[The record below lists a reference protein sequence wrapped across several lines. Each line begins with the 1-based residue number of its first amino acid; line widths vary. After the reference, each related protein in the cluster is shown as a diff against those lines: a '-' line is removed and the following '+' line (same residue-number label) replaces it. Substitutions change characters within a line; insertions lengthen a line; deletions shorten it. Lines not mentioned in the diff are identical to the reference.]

1 MVVYEDGKKQASTQ
15 SNPLDLLGGEVG
27 VITFDLLPPQD
38 HKVDLTVML
47 FRQPMHLTIL
57 VTTMLTLI
65 TQQPRLPTTLRTLPA
80 ILLLHLIFRLL
91 PLQTQPLLLLLGLFL
106 LNGEGRGWLL
116 FACGGGDEFGCLDL
130 LLSG

>member
-15 SNPLDLLGGEVG
+15 SNPLDLLGGEVR

-38 HKVDLTVML
+38 YKVDLTVVL

-106 LNGEGRGWLL
+106 LNGEGGGWLL
-116 FACGGGDEFGCLDL
+116 LACGGGDEFGCLDL